1 MGRIGPYICS
11 PCHDYRS
18 GKSPATEFHLLELT
32 NVDKFRL
39 TGARSSEGPGVQ
51 HRPVNVWTFWGSPDC
66 ACFGSNCGARP
77 KLGGEQRA
85 GSHAHNMMLLRAPGE
100 LCVY

>member
-18 GKSPATEFHLLELT
+18 GKSPATEFHLLELP

-51 HRPVNVWTFWGSPDC
+51 HRPVNVWTFGAVQTVLVLVPTVEPDH
-66 ACFGSNCGARP
+66 S
-77 KLGGEQRA
+77 
-85 GSHAHNMMLLRAPGE
+85 
-100 LCVY
+100 